1 MPLAPTP
8 RLTDRIEVRID
19 RRSWTRFKAMCA
31 ECNVTISDGVRQ
43 AVDDLY
49 DRWERGQL

>member
-1 MPLAPTP
+1 MPLTAEPYTE
-8 RLTDRIEVRID
+8 RIEVRID
-19 RRSWTRFKAMCA
+19 RIRWRRFKAMCA

-49 DRWERGQL
+49 ARYERGEV